1 MMKNWQVVYKSENAH
16 RAEIV
21 RAILD
26 EEELSPVLINKKD
39 SNYHFG
45 LFEVYVSPDNV
56 IRALKILDKDIKF
69 E

>member
-1 MMKNWQVVYKSENAH
+1 MKDWQVVYKSENTH

-26 EEELSPVLINKKD
+26 EEEMNPVLINKKD

-56 IRALKILDKDIKF
+56 IRALKIIDKEIKF

>member
-1 MMKNWQVVYKSENAH
+1 MKNWQVVYKSENTH

-21 RAILD
+21 RAILED
-26 EEELSPVLINKKD
+26 KNLNPVLISKKD

-56 IRALKILDKDIKF
+56 IPALKIIDNEIKF

>member
-1 MMKNWQVVYKSENAH
+1 MKNWQVVYKSDNSH
-16 RAEIV
+16 RVEIV

-26 EEELSPVLINKKD
+26 EKELNPVLINKKD

-45 LFEVYVSPDNV
+45 LFEIYVSPDNV
-56 IRALKILDKDIKF
+56 IPAIKIIDNDIKF

>member
-1 MMKNWQVVYKSENAH
+1 MKNWQVVFKSQNGH

-21 RAILD
+21 RAILED
-26 EEELSPVLINKKD
+26 EELNPVLINKKD

-56 IRALKILDKDIKF
+56 IRALQIIDNDIKF

>member
-1 MMKNWQVVYKSENAH
+1 MKDWQVVYKSENAH

-21 RAILD
+21 RAIL
-26 EEELSPVLINKKD
+26 EEKELNPVLINKKD

-56 IRALKILDKDIKF
+56 IPALKILENEIKF

>member
-1 MMKNWQVVYKSENAH
+1 MKDWQIVYKSDNTH
-16 RAEIV
+16 RAEMV
-21 RAILD
+21 KAILQEND
-26 EEELSPVLINKKD
+26 LSPVLINKKD

-56 IRALKILDKDIKF
+56 IRALKIIDNDIKF

>member
-1 MMKNWQVVYKSENAH
+1 MKNWQVVYKTENGH

-26 EEELSPVLINKKD
+26 EKELSPVLINKKD

-56 IRALKILDKDIKF
+56 MRALKIIDKDIKF

>member
-1 MMKNWQVVYKSENAH
+1 MKNWQVVYKSENAH

-21 RAILD
+21 RAILED
-26 EEELSPVLINKKD
+26 EELNPVLINKKD

-56 IRALKILDKDIKF
+56 IRALQIIDNDIKF

>member
-1 MMKNWQVVYKSENAH
+1 MKNWQVVYKSENTH

-21 RAILD
+21 RAILED
-26 EEELSPVLINKKD
+26 KDLNPVLISKKD

-56 IRALKILDKDIKF
+56 IPALKIIDNEIKF

>member
-1 MMKNWQVVYKSENAH
+1 MKGWQIVYKSENGP

-21 RAILD
+21 KSILED
-26 EEELSPVLINKKD
+26 KELNPVLINKKD

-45 LFEVYVSPDNV
+45 LYEVYVSPDNV
-56 IRALKILDKDIKF
+56 IRALKIIQNDIEF